1 MAFDITKIND
11 IADVAGDIYNG
22 KALRGNFSV
31 EDGEKLVYNALVDA
45 NNGKDHLDPRDIRD
59 GKCATLFA
67 LVETIIKKTVV
78 EGVRNDPFLNK
89 ILDTRVVKAGDKPVF
104 KIKDSNWYTVS
115 EVAPGNQALRRQRIV
130 GTEEVTIPTRWH
142 AVKIYEE
149 MERLLGSM
157 ASMTESMGDVSKS
170 FNEDMWNQIATIW
183 QGLTQDQIGGTTYDI
198 TGSWNE
204 DAMVRLIQHVEAKT
218 GQRAAVYG
226 TKLGL
231 SKMTSGVTADSAKE
245 DVYNIGYYGKFRG
258 TNLVEVPQR
267 HKVGTDDFL
276 FNDNVLTVI
285 AGPAKPV
292 KLVIEGNPLINLGS
306 YFDNQDLTQDYVY
319 GQKYG
324 VGYVAAAGQIGRNTL
339 S

>member
-11 IADVAGDIYNG
+11 ISDVAADVYSG
-22 KALRGNFSV
+22 KALRGNFST
-31 EDGEKLVYNALVDA
+31 EDGERLVYNALVDA
-45 NNGKDHLDPRDIRD
+45 NNGKTYLDPRDIRD
-59 GKCATLFA
+59 GKCSTLFA

-89 ILDTRVVKAGDKPVF
+89 ILETRVVKASDKPVF
-104 KIKDSNWYTVS
+104 VVKDANWYTVS
-115 EVAPGNQALRRQRIV
+115 EVSGGNQALRRQRIV
-130 GTEEVTIPTRWH
+130 GTEEVTVPTHWH

-149 MERLLGSM
+149 MERLLGNM
-157 ASMTESMGDVSKS
+157 ASMTENIGDVARS
-170 FNEDMWNQIATIW
+170 FQEDIWRQVAVIW
-183 QGLTQDQIGGTTYDI
+183 QGLTQEQLGGATYDI
-198 TGSWNE
+198 TGSWDE
-204 DAMVRLIQHVEAKT
+204 AAMVKLIQHVEAAT
-218 GQRAAVYG
+218 GQRASIYG

-231 SKMTSGVTADSAKE
+231 SKMTSGVAANAAK
-245 DVYNIGYYGKFRG
+245 DDMYNIGYYGKFRG
-258 TNLVEVPQR
+258 TNAIEVPQR
-267 HKVGTDDFL
+267 HKAGTTDFL

-319 GQKYG
+319 GQRYG
-324 VGYVAAAGQIGRNTL
+324 VGYVAANGMIGRNTI